1 MTQHKII
8 SVRSSPARA
17 RNKNRRLNRLM
28 RSVCT
33 RIYAPLVTILKHW
46 QSLCA
51 SYDRVNSSQGVRA
64 SRDYIK
70 LPLVESTGTNNG
82 HSGQTDP
89 RLSDNLMVGAQ
100 GVTLRGV
107 NLVRNVPRHV
117 DDSIEISG
125 SGYYTITD
133 FDPDFFLSLHRGV
146 SLITGATK
154 DKEED

>member
-17 RNKNRRLNRLM
+17 RNKKRRLNRFI
-28 RSVCT
+28 RSICA
-33 RIYAPLVTILKHW
+33 RIYAPLVTIWKRW
-46 QSLCA
+46 KSFCA

-70 LPLVESTGTNNG
+70 LPLIESTGSNHG
-82 HSGQTDP
+82 HSGQPYPWPSND
-89 RLSDNLMVGAQ
+89 LMIGAQ
-100 GVTLRGV
+100 GVTLGGV
-107 NLVRNVPRHV
+107 NLVRNVPRPV

-125 SGYYTITD
+125 SGYYTIAD
-133 FDPDFFLSLHRGV
+133 FDPDFFLSLDRGI

>member
-17 RNKNRRLNRLM
+17 RNKKRRLNRLL

-33 RIYAPLVTILKHW
+33 RIYAPFVTIW
-46 QSLCA
+46 NRWEAFCA

-70 LPLVESTGTNNG
+70 LPLVESTGSN
-82 HSGQTDP
+82 HGQCSQPDT
-89 RLSDNLMVGAQ
+89 RFSDDLMIGAQ

-107 NLVRNVPRHV
+107 NLVGNVPRPV

-125 SGYYTITD
+125 SGYYTIAD

-146 SLITGATK
+146 SLISSATK

>member
-1 MTQHKII
+1 MTIW
-8 SVRSSPARA
+8 
-17 RNKNRRLNRLM
+17 NRWK
-28 RSVCT
+28 T
-33 RIYAPLVTILKHW
+33 F
-46 QSLCA
+46 CA
-51 SYDRVNSSQGVRA
+51 SYDRVNGSQGVRA

-70 LPLVESTGTNNG
+70 LPLIESTGSNHG
-82 HSGQTDP
+82 HGGQPYP
-89 RLSDNLMVGAQ
+89 RLIDDLMVCAQ

-107 NLVRNVPRHV
+107 NLVRNVPRPV

-133 FDPDFFLSLHRGV
+133 FDPDFFLSLDRGI